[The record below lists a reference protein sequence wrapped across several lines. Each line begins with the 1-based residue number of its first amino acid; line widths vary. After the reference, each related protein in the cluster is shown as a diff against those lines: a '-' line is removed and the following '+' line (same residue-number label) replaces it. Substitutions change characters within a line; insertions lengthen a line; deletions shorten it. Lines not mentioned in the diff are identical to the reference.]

1 MLYIKYLPG
10 IYMYTKYIYA
20 AKSKLLHMFIYIYI
34 DIYLQIVPNL
44 IHDIF
49 PKIKEIIYGFVTF
62 SQKISR

>member
-1 MLYIKYLPG
+1 
-10 IYMYTKYIYA
+10 MYTKYIYA

-49 PKIKEIIYGFVTF
+49 PKIKEIIYRFVTF
-62 SQKISR
+62 SKKISR